1 MSPTLIRTVAV
12 AGFVMAVLHGVHAVA
27 FRAVPGFADGTIST
41 FPPITFPAEA
51 PVHFFA
57 WTLGGFGAWA
67 LIVAILPAIWMAL
80 GRGRLAG
87 VVAGLLFGGGI
98 SVIVA
103 TGSAMNY
110 YALSVAFAGADEA
123 TRVGLAE
130 AFDSVRRT
138 VQSLLGAGL
147 PMLFLGALGMA
158 VASAVARG
166 PAPRWYGALFLVA
179 LLLDV
184 PVPVGP
190 PILWGLLNL
199 ATWGAFAF
207 VTFSALRAGRA
218 SPASTVSLAA
228 AGP

>member
-1 MSPTLIRTVAV
+1 MSQTVIRTVAV
-12 AGFVMAVLHGVHAVA
+12 AGFVMALLHGVHAVA
-27 FRAVPGFADGTIST
+27 FREISGFADGTMST

-57 WTLGGFGAWA
+57 WTLGGFGAWL
-67 LIVAILPAIWMAL
+67 LIVAMLPAIWVAV
-80 GRGRLAG
+80 GGGRLAG
-87 VVAGLLFGGGI
+87 VVAALLFGGGI

-103 TGSAMNY
+103 TGAAMNY
-110 YALSVAFAGADEA
+110 YALSVAYAGANEA

-130 AFDSVRRT
+130 AFDAVRRT
-138 VQSLLGAGL
+138 VQTLLGAGL

-184 PVPVGP
+184 PIAVGP
-190 PILWGLLNL
+190 PILWGLLNV
-199 ATWGAFAF
+199 AAWGAFAL
-207 VTFSALRAGRA
+207 VTLTALRPGQEY
-218 SPASTVSLAA
+218 TVAA
-228 AGP
+228 VAAHP